1 MPGADGW
8 QHQLAFFQI
17 GGVYEEA
24 TPGLYD
30 DVLNE
35 NKATFA
41 DNEKMLEVLN
51 EFKELSD
58 AGYFRRRL
66 DRNRQ
71 YKPDK

>member
-1 MPGADGW
+1 MDGS
-8 QHQLAFFQI
+8 HQLAFFQI

-30 DVLNE
+30 ELNE

-51 EFKELSD
+51 EVQRTL
-58 AGYFRRRL
+58 
-66 DRNRQ
+66 
-71 YKPDK
+71 